1 MTSPFETPDNQPW
14 ISVSSKLIA
23 LRILRIYPL
32 IIIPCVV
39 AIIISIA
46 VKNTVLGVIFFLL
59 LILCCS
65 VGYYFIYFNYKS
77 WGYVERADDL
87 WIKHGRFFRKLSVV
101 PYGRMQLIDIT
112 AGPIERYLKINKI
125 KMHTAAATTD
135 AEIVAIDSTIA
146 ATLKDS
152 LSSKTKAHLQGI

>member
-1 MTSPFETPDNQPW
+1 
-14 ISVSSKLIA
+14 
-23 LRILRIYPL
+23 
-32 IIIPCVV
+32 
-39 AIIISIA
+39 
-46 VKNTVLGVIFFLL
+46 
-59 LILCCS
+59 
-65 VGYYFIYFNYKS
+65 
-77 WGYVERADDL
+77 
-87 WIKHGRFFRKLSVV
+87 
-101 PYGRMQLIDIT
+101 MQLIDIT